1 MIKVSMKG
9 NFKDTKTFLEK
20 LHSRQFYNRLEYY
33 AKKGVEALES
43 ATPTDTG
50 KTRES
55 WNYKIEIND
64 KHALI
69 AWDND
74 NKTKDGVPIV
84 VLLQYGHGTRNGG
97 YVSGRDFI
105 NPAISPVFDQIVEML
120 EREVKSL

>member
-9 NFKDTKTFLEK
+9 NFKNTKSFLDK
-20 LHSRQFYNRLEYY
+20 LHSRRFYDRLDYY
-33 AKKGVEALES
+33 GRKGVEALKA
-43 ATPTDTG
+43 ATPVDTG
-50 KTRES
+50 TTRDA
-55 WNYKIEIND
+55 WNYKIEVND

-74 NKTKDGVPIV
+74 NKTSDGVPIV

-97 YVSGRDFI
+97 YIRGKDFI
-105 NPAISPVFDQIVEML
+105 NPAISPVFDDIVEML